1 MNIRLYLLILSLS
14 IPLFSATSKLTLPD
28 ALEIVKENNLEIKI
42 AEFDIQ
48 MKEIES
54 KLPDLGR
61 LGKLDGTMSA
71 MRSNDAGNVF
81 GFKLQSREAT
91 FGDFGFNNTA
101 MAAISA
107 GNYAYQPDD
116 LNYPKA
122 RNHFLTKFTY
132 SLPLYTSGKIS
143 SYSAIAKNMYEMSK
157 IDKDKVVAQKIFE
170 TKKTFYDITLVEN
183 YISNLK
189 KISSNINK
197 MESIVKS
204 MVKDGYAIKTDLLE
218 VQAHKAEA
226 ESMLIQAK
234 LNRELAYQFLSF
246 LLNKD
251 IESIQT
257 VNEKASLDIP
267 SQSQLKNDNFDIQ
280 KALIGLKVTEDAI
293 TLQKSNFGPTVG
305 GFAEYGSA
313 DNTPFNEF
321 TNKQFYTIGVQ
332 ASWNIFN
339 GFIDKTNMEKSKV
352 EFAKTQSQVELAI
365 SGTKLKAKKL
375 ETEARSELA
384 TIKSYEQQFR
394 FATQVYDNYLAK
406 YSEGMISI
414 SEVLKKQSKELEI
427 LLKLLDSKNRY
438 NAKVFE
444 LNSLTAKGVK

>member
-1 MNIRLYLLILSLS
+1 MIVKKYILLLS
-14 IPLFSATSKLTLPD
+14 ISLPLLAGSAKLTLPE
-28 ALEIVKENNLEIKI
+28 AIEIVKESNLEIKI
-42 AEFDIQ
+42 AEFDTQ
-48 MKEIES
+48 MKEMES

-91 FGDFGFNNTA
+91 FGDFG
-101 MAAISA
+101 A
-107 GNYAYQPDD
+107 GEFDPANPNVLSVQPYD
-116 LNYPKA
+116 LNYPKV

-143 SYSAIAKNMYEMSK
+143 SYSAIAKSMHEMSK
-157 IDKDKVVAQKIFE
+157 IDKNRVVAQKIFE

-189 KISSNINK
+189 KISSNIGK
-197 MESIVKS
+197 MESIVKN
-204 MVKDGYAIKTDLLE
+204 MVKEGYAIKTDLLE

-251 IESIQT
+251 VDSIKK

-267 SQSQLKNDNFDIQ
+267 SLSQLENDNFDIQ
-280 KALIGLKVTEDAI
+280 KALVGLKVTKDAI
-293 TLQKSNFGPTVG
+293 DLQKSNFGPMIG

-313 DNTPFNEF
+313 DNTLFNDFE
-321 TNKQFYTIGVQ
+321 NKSFYTIGLQ

-339 GFIDKTNMEKSKV
+339 GFIDKTNMEKSKF

-365 SGTKLKAKKL
+365 SGTKLKAKKI
-375 ETEARSELA
+375 ETEAKSELA
-384 TIKSYEQQFR
+384 TIKSYEKQFL
-394 FATQVYDNYLAK
+394 FASKVYENYLAK

-414 SEVLKKQSKELEI
+414 SEVLKRQSKELEI
-427 LLKLLDSKNRY
+427 LLKLLESKNKY
-438 NAKVFE
+438 NSKVFE
-444 LNSLTAKGVK
+444 LNSLTAKGVE